1 MDNAEECFLLEEE
14 KHIWQ
19 KKRKSF
25 VFDQQTVDDEGKK
38 AQQVKRLKGLENENK
53 KLRDLLIK
61 SKRRYDIEYKKIK
74 DENIRLKEAGGAD
87 RPLEQH
93 GSSGPEEDG
102 HVPGPHHRDHEQ
114 WLQVRQ
120 HPLGGRHERND
131 QPEEQGCHH
140 QPVPRHEDQ
149 EGTHGPHSKKCQ
161 HCPKVFIYP
170 FTWKSFRNHRKLCR
184 RKNK

>member
-1 MDNAEECFLLEEE
+1 M
-14 KHIWQ
+14 
-19 KKRKSF
+19 
-25 VFDQQTVDDEGKK
+25 FDQQTVDDEEKK

-102 HVPGPHHRDHEQ
+102 QVPGPHHRDHEQ